1 MRLAERHRL
10 NPRKKKEEPKK
21 EEPKK
26 DPSVKLRRG
35 GRDVGAPV
43 VYINKGVYD
52 APSHAEEESSEDLL
66 NRLNSSFGLKL
77 EDDADKLLVEIFKR
91 GWKVLGFDLA
101 SGRTYGIRF
110 NRSVG
115 EQKSRTFVKKA
126 ESLKKL
132 LLLALE
138 QVLNHEESRYKNRM
152 DKIRRGN

>member
-10 NPRKKKEEPKK
+10 NPKKKKEAKR
-21 EEPKK
+21 

-35 GRDVGAPV
+35 GRDAEASVL
-43 VYINKGVYD
+43 YINKGIYN
-52 APSHAEEESSEDLL
+52 APSPTKNESVSDLL

-91 GWKVLGFDLA
+91 GWKVSGLDLV

-132 LLLALE
+132 LLLTLE
-138 QVLNHEESRYKNRM
+138 DVLNHEENRYKKRM
-152 DKIRRGN
+152 DKLRRGK